1 MMDVGHGLLWS
12 EPAVGI
18 PHSAVSSTSDVRT
31 IPAAPI
37 QDSEREIATFCFGGS
52 VDGSSS
58 RSLPPAEQDTFRA
71 DFCRELASV
80 SKWAAVEH
88 WRPRVVPQLQVFVA
102 DEYKIS
108 KSLVPAWYGHRGHME
123 FPARRVVTR
132 KAAIAHELV
141 HVFFPNGNR
150 LLAEGLAL
158 YLQAKIGGNP
168 AFPNFGRPLHELA
181 RHRLREAVP
190 DFTHGDPKSLDKI
203 QLAELDRI
211 ATPGP
216 LALKVGHDFYG
227 EEPRGQAFIYPIAG
241 SFVEFLIEMR
251 GTEAFRMLFMRTPLV
266 PLERNGGS
274 PDRWIDV
281 YGHSLAD
288 LELEWKALIARGGL
302 AQVCEDRTS
311 KSDRC
316 HDRTES

>member
-1 MMDVGHGLLWS
+1 
-12 EPAVGI
+12 
-18 PHSAVSSTSDVRT
+18 
-31 IPAAPI
+31 
-37 QDSEREIATFCFGGS
+37 
-52 VDGSSS
+52 
-58 RSLPPAEQDTFRA
+58 
-71 DFCRELASV
+71 
-80 SKWAAVEH
+80 
-88 WRPRVVPQLQVFVA
+88 
-102 DEYKIS
+102 
-108 KSLVPAWYGHRGHME
+108 ME

-190 DFTHGDPKSLDKI
+190 EFTHGDPKSLDKI
-203 QLAELDRI
+203 QLAELDKI

-216 LALKVGHDFYG
+216 LALKVGQDLYG
-227 EEPRGQAFIYPIAG
+227 EEPRGQGRIYPMVG
-241 SFVEFLIEMR
+241 SFVEFLVETR
-251 GTEAFRMLFMRTPLV
+251 GMERFRALFMQTPLV

-274 PDRWIDV
+274 PGRWNDV

-288 LELEWKALIARGGL
+288 LELEWKALMVSGGIGQ
-302 AQVCEDRTS
+302 ACEDTTS
-311 KSDRC
+311 ESDRGR
-316 HDRTES
+316 DRTES